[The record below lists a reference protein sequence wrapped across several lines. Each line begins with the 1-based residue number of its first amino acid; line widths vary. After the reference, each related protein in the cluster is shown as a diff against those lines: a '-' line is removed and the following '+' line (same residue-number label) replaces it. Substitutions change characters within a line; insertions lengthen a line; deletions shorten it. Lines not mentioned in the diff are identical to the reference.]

1 VVEPSVG
8 LRLATIDHLVPFH
21 RSTNVLVAELVDL
34 KPTAKQLVAV
44 GHDTPFRLA
53 SVEPSVGFGLA
64 TIDQLV
70 PSQPSTN
77 VLLPELVR

>member
-1 VVEPSVG
+1 MVEPSVG
-8 LRLATIDHLVPFH
+8 LGLARIDQLVPFQC
-21 RSTNVLVAELVDL
+21 STKVLVAELVDL

-44 GHDTPFRLA
+44 GHDTPLRLA
-53 SVEPSVGFGLA
+53 SVEPSVGLGLA

-77 VLLPELVR
+77 VLLPEPVR